1 MNSLYDQDFVL
12 WAEHQANLIQAKQFE
27 KLDLE
32 NLVEE
37 IEDMGK
43 SIKRALESQLER
55 LMMHVIK
62 WKIQPAHRSNS
73 WRGSIYEA
81 RKQIRRSRK
90 KTPSLNE
97 NFIKSIWQECF
108 ENATEDAEDETGL
121 KSTIENLTWQEVF
134 EDEYFLNQTV
144 DE

>member
-43 SIKRALESQLER
+43 SIKRGLNSQLER

-62 WKIQPAHRSNS
+62 WKIQPFLRSHS
-73 WRGSIYEA
+73 WVYSIVNARGEIEKKQKEA
-81 RKQIRRSRK
+81 
-90 KTPSLNE
+90 PSLNK
-97 NFIKSIWQECF
+97 NYINSIWNSCF
-108 ENATEDAEDETGL
+108 HYATQGAEAETGL

-134 EDEYFLNQTV
+134 EDEYFLESQK
-144 DE
+144 